1 MITPSQFAYSNYNY
15 WTIPL
20 SELPTRGQFYNPN
33 AIIKLRGL
41 SVMEVKFLATYQ
53 PAIAT
58 EICNEI
64 LTKCAYFENITLQ
77 DLYLP
82 DRTYLI
88 FWIRNNS
95 FSNRNGYSI
104 EVKECEHCKG
114 AYTHNIK
121 LEDFNI
127 KQLDHFIP
135 SVYLPDADVELPL
148 CIPKF
153 SESLFK
159 AEDNVQTAAL
169 YINTTNS
176 YYERVKFI
184 EELTAKD
191 YAILNSALINNYCG
205 FQDLF
210 EIECPH
216 CKGLSHIMIKIYDDN
231 MFSFVKLFDVLET
244 ITRISK
250 YTHLQITNDWAW
262 IEVEMEQEVVNKLA
276 KEEEEEGKKELA
288 KAKAQAHVPHVPG
301 GMPH

>member
-127 KQLDHFIP
+127 KQLDHLYL
-135 SVYLPDADVELPL
+135 VYIFQMQMLSYHYVFQNLMNHYLKLKIMYKLQL
-148 CIPKF
+148 CI
-153 SESLFK
+153 
-159 AEDNVQTAAL
+159 
-169 YINTTNS
+169 
-176 YYERVKFI
+176 
-184 EELTAKD
+184 
-191 YAILNSALINNYCG
+191 
-205 FQDLF
+205 
-210 EIECPH
+210 
-216 CKGLSHIMIKIYDDN
+216 
-231 MFSFVKLFDVLET
+231 
-244 ITRISK
+244 
-250 YTHLQITNDWAW
+250 
-262 IEVEMEQEVVNKLA
+262 
-276 KEEEEEGKKELA
+276 
-288 KAKAQAHVPHVPG
+288 
-301 GMPH
+301 